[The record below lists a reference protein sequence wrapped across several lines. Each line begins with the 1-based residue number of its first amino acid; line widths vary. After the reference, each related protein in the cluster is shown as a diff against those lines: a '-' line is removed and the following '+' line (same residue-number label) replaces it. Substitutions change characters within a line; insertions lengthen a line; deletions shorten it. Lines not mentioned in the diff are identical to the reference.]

1 MEEEERVK
9 ISPIKERI
17 RRGSSVAVIREDG
30 TLSVYSGQAHAND
43 WQLITYGVCL
53 NEGGALTVF
62 PELKGRGLT
71 YKEN

>member
-1 MEEEERVK
+1 MQEPKDKK
-9 ISPIKERI
+9 ISPIKDRI
-17 RRGSSVAVIREDG
+17 RRGASVAIIREDG
-30 TLSVYSGQAHAND
+30 TLSAYSGREHAND

-53 NEGGALTVF
+53 NEGAALLIF